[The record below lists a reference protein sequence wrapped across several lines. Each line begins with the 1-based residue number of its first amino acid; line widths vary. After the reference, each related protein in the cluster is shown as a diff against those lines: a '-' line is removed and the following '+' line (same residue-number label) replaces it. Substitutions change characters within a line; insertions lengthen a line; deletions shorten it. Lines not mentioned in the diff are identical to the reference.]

1 MCGPVESVLGRAIDS
16 VVWRFKSGLPTR
28 FPVAKGDVRLCGLI
42 ADVDVDTGR
51 CVEIKRVSILIDDAA
66 SGATES

>member
-1 MCGPVESVLGRAIDS
+1 
-16 VVWRFKSGLPTR
+16 
-28 FPVAKGDVRLCGLI
+28 
-42 ADVDVDTGR
+42 VDTGR